1 MSIFEK
7 GDTMDSFN
15 VTKNNKLSFTRRGFL
30 GVSASIGSLVLSGKS
45 SLAET
50 IPSAYRPLSVEE
62 LHGWG
67 EEPGIAG
74 IGNNENPFGPS
85 PRALRAINNS
95 VMDINRYDFGAY
107 TKLEIAIGEHLGL
120 EREAPPSAG
129 GRGLFRDSGY
139 PIYVEG
145 GSSFIL
151 NQITA
156 IYGVKDGVGEII
168 EIDPGYAG
176 VSRAA
181 LGLRSRFGMEITVK
195 RVPTTHEFKHDLNG
209 MLNAV
214 SDNTTLIVI
223 TNPNNPTGTILSYQ
237 EIKEFINNVPENVTI
252 LIDEAYIHFVR
263 EQNYRSAIEITQEHK
278 NVIVTRTFS
287 KMYGMAGLRVGFAVG
302 HQSVISELRAAGNS
316 WGMGNINCYAAKASL
331 EDTSFVR
338 QVKRL
343 TNNSK
348 DYFYQEVKKL
358 GLSYVP
364 SHSSFVL
371 VNVGQDGRALQ
382 QKLAAKN
389 IQVRVYD
396 NAAIKNYI
404 RFSVGTLDE
413 MQATV
418 SVLKDE
424 IKI

>member
-1 MSIFEK
+1 MSIFKK

-30 GVSASIGSLVLSGKS
+30 GASASIGSLVLSGKS

-107 TKLEIAIGEHLGL
+107 TKLEIAIGEHLNL
-120 EREAPPSAG
+120 DRKDASVG

-151 NQITA
+151 NQITS
-156 IYGVKDGVGEII
+156 IYGAKEGVGEII
-168 EIDPGYAG
+168 EIDPGYGG

-181 LGLRSRFGMEITVK
+181 LGLRSRFGMEIKVK
-195 RVPTTHEFKHDLNG
+195 RVPTTHEFKHDLNA

-223 TNPNNPTGTILSYQ
+223 TNPNNPTGTILPYQ
-237 EIKEFINNVPENVTI
+237 EIKEFVSNVPENVMI

-263 EQNYRSAIEITQEHK
+263 EENYRSAVQISQEHK

-316 WGMGNINCYAAKASL
+316 WGMGNINCYAARASL
-331 EDTSFVR
+331 KDASFVR

-348 DYFYQEVKKL
+348 DYFYQEINKL
-358 GLSYVP
+358 GFNYVP

-382 QKLAAKN
+382 QKLAARN
-389 IQVRVYD
+389 IKVRVYD